1 MTVAVVP
8 LNFTPSLATVVLKF
22 VPTMVTLVPAAPV
35 GGEKLVIVGGI
46 VTVKLL
52 ELVAVDPPTVTEI
65 VPVVAPEGT
74 DAMSCVV
81 VADVTVAVV
90 P

>member
-1 MTVAVVP
+1 M
-8 LNFTPSLATVVLKF
+8 
-22 VPTMVTLVPAAPV
+22 
-35 GGEKLVIVGGI
+35 
-46 VTVKLL
+46 TVKLL